1 MMLAMSATPAPF
13 NPANSVQHYEN
24 FPVASLLLPRYAV
37 PAVQALYRFARAADD
52 IADEGN
58 AAFNERLQTLQ
69 SLAAQ
74 LDTPHNASSLLVR
87 DCAPFIANG
96 TLPVQYLQDLLKAF
110 IQDVEQDQNAAK
122 VTADFRHATMDS
134 LLNYCVH
141 SANPVGRLMLHA
153 VGAPCNA
160 LTYATSDYICTSLQ
174 LINFWQDMA
183 KDAAAG
189 RVYVPQ
195 DVFERYGNPSSPT
208 ATGYQS
214 MMAELCADAR
224 ARMMKGTPLL
234 AHLSGRFKAEISLT
248 MAGGL
253 RILDKLAACEYD
265 VAHRRPKL
273 GWRDSFACMRIIW
286 KLYANRCEAPLL
298 A

>member
-1 MMLAMSATPAPF
+1 MMVAMSVTPEPF
-13 NPANSVQHYEN
+13 SPANSIQHYEN
-24 FPVASLLLPRYAV
+24 FPVASLLLPRHAV

-58 AAFNERLQTLQ
+58 AKFNERLQALQ

-74 LDTPHNASSLLVR
+74 LDAPHNASSQLVR
-87 DCAPFIANG
+87 DCAPFIANR
-96 TLPVQYLQDLLKAF
+96 TLPVQYLQNLLKAF

-122 VTADFRHATMDS
+122 FASDFRHATMDT
-134 LLNYCVH
+134 LLNYCSN

-160 LTYATSDYICTSLQ
+160 LTFALSDHICTSLQ

-189 RVYVPQ
+189 RIYIPQ
-195 DVFERYGNPSSPT
+195 DVFKRHGNPSSPT
-208 ATGYQS
+208 TGGYQP

-224 ARMMKGTPLL
+224 ARMLKGRPLL
-234 AHLSGRFKAEISLT
+234 AHLSGRFKAEIALT

-265 VAHRRPKL
+265 VAHRRPSL
-273 GWRDSFACMRIIW
+273 SWRDTLACMSIVWR
-286 KLYANRCEAPLL
+286 LYRDR
-298 A
+298 